1 MKSSRK
7 ISHSLATVLL
17 KSAEQS
23 LDPKRVSAAMGM
35 RDSDPIVNAIRQKYV
50 ECVNR
55 VVQKHKNSIIS
66 DYAIDVVELV
76 QPVLEKNMTEK
87 DLKSIAKFLD
97 SNAFMNL
104 INHPGFL
111 EACFSAREKMNNKV
125 LDIVNGDEVYAL
137 MKAAAK
143 DVTDDITRSFGL
155 DDETAA

>member
-55 VVQKHKNSIIS
+55 VIQKHKNSIIS

-87 DLKSIAKFLD
+87 DLQSISKFLD
-97 SNAFMNL
+97 SSSFSNI
-104 INHPGFL
+104 INYPCFL
-111 EACFSAREKMNNKV
+111 ESFFSAK
-125 LDIVNGDEVYAL
+125 
-137 MKAAAK
+137 
-143 DVTDDITRSFGL
+143 
-155 DDETAA
+155 